1 MTLVNR
7 AELETVLD
15 TGRLGPVFAR
25 HAYGMRAWVDLF
37 AARIPQMA
45 DPDMVALVA
54 GIVADNA
61 RHGVLFRSRA
71 IAHGLDPDDYVCP
84 PEGDAIYAR
93 LAEISDPDA
102 TLAYSLGSLDHF
114 AQLLAVYADAADDPE
129 DLVVIRQV
137 GADNDRARELIRV
150 LVGDRAVAAADE
162 AHELYRVRELAE
174 TPGYLNVG

>member
-1 MTLVNR
+1 VTLANR
-7 AELETVLD
+7 AELEAVLD
-15 TGRLGPVFAR
+15 SGRLGPVFAR

-37 AARIPQMA
+37 AARIPDIA
-45 DPDMVALVA
+45 DPEMVALVA

-93 LAEISDPDA
+93 LAEITDSDA
-102 TLAYSLGSLDHF
+102 TLAYALGSLDHF
-114 AQLLAVYADAADDPE
+114 AQLLAVYADAADEPE
-129 DLVVIRQV
+129 DLRVIQQIT
-137 GADNDRARELIRV
+137 ADNDRAREVIRV
-150 LVGDRAVAAADE
+150 LVGDRAGDAAAD

-174 TPGYLNVG
+174 TPGYVNVC

>member
-1 MTLVNR
+1 MTLANR
-7 AELETVLD
+7 AELETVLGN
-15 TGRLGPVFAR
+15 GRLGPVFSR

-37 AARIPQMA
+37 AARIPHIA

-61 RHGVLFRSRA
+61 RHAVLFRSRA
-71 IAHGLDPDDYVCP
+71 IIHGLDPDAYVCP

-93 LAEISDPDA
+93 LAEITDPHA

-129 DLVVIRQV
+129 DLRVVEQV
-137 GADNDRARELIRV
+137 AVDNDRARELIRV
-150 LVGDRAVAAADE
+150 LVGDRAAAGVEE

-174 TPGYLNVG
+174 TPGYANVA